1 MEKYFDPEMEIIE
14 FETEDI
20 ITTSGGGT
28 LPDPDEWLGW
38 EEEDEEPWYTRF
50 YTN

>member
-20 ITTSGGGT
+20 ITTSGGT
-28 LPDPDEWLGW
+28 LHGPDDFLGW
-38 EEEDEEPWYTRF
+38 EEEDNEEDLW
-50 YTN
+50 